1 MYEGTEA
8 TIWLSSGE
16 VQQAPAIWLYRD
28 GEKPIRFI
36 KEKIGTRPCGWDVSG
51 LKIPSR
57 GQTLANSVNAMV
69 SAVGKRLSSQK

>member
-8 TIWLSSGE
+8 TIRLSSGE

-51 LKIPSR
+51 LKVPSR
-57 GQTLANSVNAMV
+57 G
-69 SAVGKRLSSQK
+69 